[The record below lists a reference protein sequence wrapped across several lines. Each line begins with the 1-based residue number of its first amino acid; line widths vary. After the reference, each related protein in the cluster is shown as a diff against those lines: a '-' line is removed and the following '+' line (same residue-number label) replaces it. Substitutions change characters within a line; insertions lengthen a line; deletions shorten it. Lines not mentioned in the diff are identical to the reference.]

1 VAFVCGMP
9 AHVAIGNLTIWPIA
23 AGISTTIG

>member
-1 VAFVCGMP
+1 VCGMP

-23 AGISTTIG
+23 AGIAKVVE